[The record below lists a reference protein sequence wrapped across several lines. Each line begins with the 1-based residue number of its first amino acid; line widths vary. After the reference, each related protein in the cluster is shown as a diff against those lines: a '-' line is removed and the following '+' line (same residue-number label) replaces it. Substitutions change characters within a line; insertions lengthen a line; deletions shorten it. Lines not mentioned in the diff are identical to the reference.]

1 MRKIVFFILLSI
13 TSLSTQASLLVTPSR
28 LAFDEKD
35 RTQEV
40 ILVNSA
46 NTPKSYRL
54 EFTNMKQ
61 DPNGGY
67 KKMTEE
73 ELNKFPRAD
82 QFLRFSPRR
91 VTLQPGESQKIKVMV
106 RRSKNMNEPE
116 YRSHLRFTA
125 LPDELVGQAATTDSS
140 GGVTM
145 KLNLLLSY
153 SIPVVLRTEKPSTKV
168 NISDIKF
175 IEGDKQQVTFSL
187 NKQSD
192 NSLHGDFTVFHQ
204 LDGNETEV
212 AYLNSFNIYRETNTQ
227 FITIPMFRPLQNK
240 SGTIRIEYKGKAE
253 FSDIELAN
261 GEISL

>member
-1 MRKIVFFILLSI
+1 
-13 TSLSTQASLLVTPSR
+13 
-28 LAFDEKD
+28 
-35 RTQEV
+35 
-40 ILVNSA
+40 
-46 NTPKSYRL
+46 
-54 EFTNMKQ
+54 
-61 DPNGGY
+61 
-67 KKMTEE
+67 
-73 ELNKFPRAD
+73 
-82 QFLRFSPRR
+82 
-91 VTLQPGESQKIKVMV
+91 
-106 RRSKNMNEPE
+106 MNEPE